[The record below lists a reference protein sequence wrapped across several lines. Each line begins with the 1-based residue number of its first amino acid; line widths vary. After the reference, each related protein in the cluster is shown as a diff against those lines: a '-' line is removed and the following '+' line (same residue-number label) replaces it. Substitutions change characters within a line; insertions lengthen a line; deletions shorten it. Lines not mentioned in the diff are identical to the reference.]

1 LDSNDNEPFS
11 EDIFLAETIENR
23 SERPELSL
31 LRQDML
37 RSLSFAASSRILWP
51 TTGNISQISLRTLR
65 KRTRMPF
72 KLITLASCSFIR
84 RQTIASQSCATPK
97 SLPLDVPVDEETIPG
112 YDPKNF
118 YHPDPGDI
126 LDHRY
131 KLKAKI
137 GWGTSST
144 VWIAQDICG

>member
-1 LDSNDNEPFS
+1 M
-11 EDIFLAETIENR
+11 T
-23 SERPELSL
+23 
-31 LRQDML
+31 
-37 RSLSFAASSRILWP
+37 
-51 TTGNISQISLRTLR
+51 
-65 KRTRMPF
+65 F
-72 KLITLASCSFIR
+72 KLITLASCNFIR
-84 RQTIASQSCATPK
+84 RQTVASQSCATPK

-144 VWIAQDICG
+144 VWLGQDICG

>member
-1 LDSNDNEPFS
+1 MEFPWDGVPLQR
-11 EDIFLAETIENR
+11 R
-23 SERPELSL
+23 SKSRFKRLKLSFFVEK
-31 LRQDML
+31 DML
-37 RSLSFAASSRILWP
+37 RSLSSAGCQSSWP
-51 TTGNISQISLRTLR
+51 TTSNLPQISLRTLQTLH
-65 KRTRMPF
+65 KRRRMPF
-72 KLITLASCSFIR
+72 KLIALASCGFTR
-84 RQTIASQSCATPK
+84 RQAVASQSCVTPK

-118 YHPDPGDI
+118 YHPNPGAI

-144 VWIAQDICG
+144 VWLAQDIRR